1 MTMQFLIEFTDL
13 KLENPTEVQRMAEA
27 ISRQCQHLE
36 LSPVL
41 VYSNSGPMVVPA
53 TPVLSSSDEEPVE
66 VDLLNL
72 IAVSDEILWDD
83 IPVQTLTYYSNHVSV
98 NVAGSQY
105 SLLAQ
110 KVTVLN
116 GKARVKVRGLC
127 ILPELTFERTK
138 AMTTAD
144 IRELLP

>member
-1 MTMQFLIEFTDL
+1 MQFLIEFTDL
-13 KLENPTEVQRMAEA
+13 KIEKPEEVQMMAEA
-27 ISRQCQHLE
+27 ISRQCRHLE

-41 VYSNSGPMVVPA
+41 AIYSNSDPVVAPA
-53 TPVLSSSDEEPVE
+53 TPVLSSSDEEPIE

-83 IPVQTLTYYSNHVSV
+83 VPVQTLTYYTNHVSV

-105 SLLAQ
+105 SLMAQ

-116 GKARVKVRGLC
+116 GKARVKVRGLG
-127 ILPELTFERTK
+127 IQPELTFERTK
-138 AMTTAD
+138 SMSSDD
-144 IRELLP
+144 IRELLS